1 MEGEA
6 AEAEVGPATQGA
18 ARGEFPMRV
27 ALDRDDVE
35 IKHFV
40 PAPPAWARRAVGGIG
55 HWCPN
60 RR

>member
-1 MEGEA
+1 
-6 AEAEVGPATQGA
+6 
-18 ARGEFPMRV
+18 MRV